1 MHTLEVIGRK
11 RPYRFP
17 GAWKECSI
25 AQLGTIAA
33 LTSVRPP
40 AEALEEA
47 KQYHEAHLRLRL
59 LHELTG
65 MEDDVFA
72 RIATEDLIG
81 IRSDELGIANAA
93 FLPELDW
100 CLQEPMWYESLL
112 PEVTV
117 RRVKYAGPTDRL
129 GRFSLLQWGFC
140 DALLQNLANSGQAK
154 DLHLLLGALYHKQGT
169 TWSNTTIEQ
178 RADVLAML
186 DDRTKLAMVLNYRAL
201 RAWLAAKY
209 WRCFKGGKADEHGIQ
224 GMIVRMA
231 GPKFGTVEQTRHAD
245 LHDVLVHVE
254 QLIEQ
259 EELLKQNTP
268 S

>member
-1 MHTLEVIGRK
+1 MHSLEVIGQERA
-11 RPYRFP
+11 YRFP
-17 GAWKECSI
+17 GEWKECTI

-33 LTSVRPP
+33 LTSMRP
-40 AEALEEA
+40 AEDATPDVKE
-47 KQYHEAHLRLRL
+47 YHEAHLRLCL

-65 MEDDVFA
+65 MPDDVFG

-81 IRSDELGIANAA
+81 IRSDELGIARAA

-100 CLQEPMWYESLL
+100 CLVEPQWSESLL
-112 PEVTV
+112 PTVVV
-117 RRVKYAGPTDRL
+117 RRVRYQGPTDRL
-129 GRFSLLQWGFC
+129 GRFSVLQWGFC
-140 DALLQNLANSGQAK
+140 DALLQNLAASGQAK
-154 DLHLLLGALYHKQGT
+154 DLHLLLGALYYTEGT
-169 TWSNTTIEQ
+169 TWTNKTIEQ
-178 RADVLAML
+178 RADLLAQL
-186 DDRTKLAMVLNYRAL
+186 DDRTKLAMVLNYRAQ

-209 WRCFKGGKADEHGIQ
+209 WRCFKGGKADAHGIQ

-245 LHDVLVHVE
+245 LHDVLIHVE